1 MIATVHIDGRA
12 YRAELSSG
20 HSIAI
25 PLHFDG
31 PQPNSYDVPR
41 ATAKAVEA
49 GSFVG
54 DTRRGGSC
62 NFDVFTMITHCNG
75 THTECVGHIALERI
89 ALSDMLPPALS
100 PALLI
105 SVHVDAAMETDENYD
120 PPKNPEDTIITATA
134 IRAGI
139 EALGIVLPSELPAE
153 AGSDSGPLLAS
164 LSETPVEP
172 ELNGGPFNPFLEAL
186 VIRTLPNDRGK
197 LSRRYMEAPAP
208 FFSLEA
214 MRLLRALGVAHLLV
228 DIPSL
233 DRAFDEGKMSAHHIY
248 WDVAAG
254 SHEVEISN
262 ASPRSVTEFIFVDD
276 DIADGRYLLDIQIAP
291 FAADAA
297 PSRPVLYP
305 LIPEQGSTST

>member
-1 MIATVHIDGRA
+1 MIATVHIDGCA

-25 PLHFDG
+25 PLRFDG
-31 PQPNSYDVPR
+31 PQPNSYDVPG

-62 NFDVFTMITHCNG
+62 NFDVVTMITHCNG

-89 ALSDMLPPALS
+89 ALTDMLPPALS

-120 PPKNPEDTIITATA
+120 PPKSAEDMFITAAA
-134 IRAGI
+134 IRASI
-139 EALGIVLPSELPAE
+139 EALGILLPSELPAV
-153 AGSDSGPLLAS
+153 AGPD
-164 LSETPVEP
+164 
-172 ELNGGPFNPFLEAL
+172 NRPFNPFLEAL

-208 FFSLEA
+208 FFSFEA

-254 SHEVEISN
+254 SHEVETSN
-262 ASPRSVTEFIFVDD
+262 ASPRSVTEFIFVADN
-276 DIADGRYLLDIQIAP
+276 IADGRYLLDIQIAP

>member
-1 MIATVHIDGRA
+1 MNATLHIDGCA
-12 YRAELSSG
+12 YRADLSSG
-20 HSIAI
+20 RSIAI
-25 PLHFDG
+25 PLRFDG
-31 PQPNSYDVPR
+31 PQPNSYDVPG

-62 NFDVFTMITHCNG
+62 NFDVVTMIPHCNG
-75 THTECVGHIALERI
+75 THTECVGHIAFERLAI
-89 ALSDMLPPALS
+89 NDLLPPRLS

-105 SVHVDAAMETDENYD
+105 SVRVDAAMESDELYD
-120 PPKNPEDTIITATA
+120 PPKNPDDLLITAAA
-134 IRAGI
+134 IRASI
-139 EALGIVLPSELPAE
+139 EALGFPLPSDLAAE
-153 AGSDSGPLLAS
+153 DGPNS
-164 LSETPVEP
+164 
-172 ELNGGPFNPFLEAL
+172 GPFNPFLEAL

-197 LSRRYMEAPAP
+197 LTRRYVDAPAP

-233 DRAFDEGKMSAHHIY
+233 DRAFDEGKMSAHHIF

-254 SHEVEISN
+254 SHAVGP
-262 ASPRSVTEFIFVDD
+262 ADVSPRSVTEFIFAAD

-305 LIPEQGSTST
+305 LIPEAGSTSS